1 MNSSLNVFREGL
13 FLIEEILRMSSE
25 PMMILGRNGDVCF
38 LNAAAEKWAN
48 SDKDESSL
56 RTALQNYALHATKDK
71 VIKVNISDASVTC
84 AILPVDYRGEPCF
97 LLKAPKVEE
106 LEAKNETFKQA
117 LLDFTHAMNQSVIVG
132 ITDSKGTITFVNE
145 LFCSI
150 SGYSQEELLGQNH
163 RVLNSKYHQ
172 KQFFDEMWSTISCGK
187 VWRGNIRNR
196 TKSGQHYW
204 VATTIV
210 PTLDSRGCPERY
222 VSIRYDITES
232 VLAEGALHQ
241 ERARLAY
248 MERMVSLGELAAGIA
263 HEIGNPLASIHSWL
277 EVLTS
282 ALKDGT
288 LEQIDIVSTAESVK
302 KKSERMA
309 KILRSMLT
317 FARDGSRDPCSMVN
331 ITQLVEDVIEYISY
345 TLKKNNVTVR
355 FEQAHQFLP
364 CYCRE
369 TEISQVLVNLLVNAC
384 DAVCK
389 LDERWIEIKIEVLD
403 SQFVISV
410 TDSGKSISPE
420 MVNQIMQPFF
430 TTKGPGKGTGL
441 GLNISQ
447 SIVAGHGGRLELDIT
462 SPHTKFDIV
471 LPLKREED

>member
-1 MNSSLNVFREGL
+1 MIEK
-13 FLIEEILRMSSE
+13 FLEISSE
-25 PMMILGRNGDVCF
+25 PMVVFDRNGEVCCR
-38 LNAAAEKWAN
+38 NSASKKWM
-48 SDKDESSL
+48 SSERDESFL
-56 RTALQNYALHATKDK
+56 RASLQNWALHSSKEK
-71 VIKVNISDASVTC
+71 SIIVSLYDASQACT
-84 AILPVDYRGEPCF
+84 ILPVDYRGEPCF
-97 LLKAPKVEE
+97 LLKAPKMEE
-106 LEAKNETFKQA
+106 LEAQNAKFKQA
-117 LLDFTHAMNQSVIVG
+117 LIEFKYAMDQSVIIG
-132 ITDSKGTITFVNE
+132 ITDSKGTITFVND

-150 SGYSQEELLGQNH
+150 SGYRQEELLGQNH
-163 RVLNSKYHQ
+163 RVLNSNNHQ
-172 KQFFDEMWSTISCGK
+172 KQFFNEMWSTISRGK

-196 TKSGQHYW
+196 AKSGQHYW

-210 PTLDSRGCPERY
+210 PTLDSTGRPERY
-222 VSIRYDITES
+222 ISIRYDITES
-232 VLAEGALHQ
+232 VLAEEALHE
-241 ERARLAY
+241 ERAKLAY
-248 MERMVSLGELAAGIA
+248 TERMVSLGELAAGIA

-282 ALKDGT
+282 ALKAGT
-288 LEQIDIVSTAESVK
+288 LEEIDIVSTAESVM
-302 KKSERMA
+302 KKSERMS

-331 ITQLVEDVIEYISY
+331 IAQLVEDVIDYTSY
-345 TLKKNNVTVR
+345 TLNKNMISVR

-364 CYCRE
+364 YYCRE
-369 TEISQVLVNLLVNAC
+369 TEISQVLVNLIINAC

-410 TDSGKSISPE
+410 TDSGSSISPD

-441 GLNISQ
+441 GLNIAQ
-447 SIVAGHGGRLELDIT
+447 SIVAGHGGRLELDPA

-471 LPLKREED
+471 LPLKKESDKE